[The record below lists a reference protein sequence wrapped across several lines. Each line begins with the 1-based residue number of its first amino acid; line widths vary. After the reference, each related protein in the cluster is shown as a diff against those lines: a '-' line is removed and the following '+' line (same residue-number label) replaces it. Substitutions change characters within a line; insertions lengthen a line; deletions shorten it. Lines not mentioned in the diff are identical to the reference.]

1 MRSESEFPFV
11 ADLPKRVIRFSLGQ
25 RQAFA
30 GLGLR
35 ESDLS
40 AVERASGLAYEESEA
55 EEAKEVSGIFP
66 LAILHY
72 RRHGESILG
81 SLGWCF
87 EPIAARNWPDTVG
100 ADSLFGKARC
110 DVEKFEISNIY
121 RPFYSRLFAA
131 RIKRH
136 GNARD
141 AGRISVSDSWADY
154 LVRANWPPI
163 TTGEDE

>member
-1 MRSESEFPFV
+1 MNLEPEFPFV
-11 ADLPKRVIRFSLGQ
+11 ADLPKRINRISSGQ
-25 RQAFA
+25 RQAFI

-40 AVERASGLAYEESEA
+40 AVERTSGLAYEEMEA
-55 EEAKEVSGIFP
+55 PEAKALSEIFP

-72 RRHGESILG
+72 RRHGESILC

-87 EPIAARNWPDTVG
+87 EPIAARSWPDTVG
-100 ADSLFGKARC
+100 ADSLFGKAQC

-121 RPFYSRLFAA
+121 CPFYSRLIAA

-136 GNARD
+136 GNPRD
-141 AGRISVSDSWADY
+141 AGRIAVSDSWADY
-154 LVRANWPPI
+154 LVRVNWPPI
-163 TTGEDE
+163 TSGEA